1 MRIMKKTGVFF
12 ITAVLCC
19 GIISAAPAKKSAVT
33 ANASASS
40 SAWIDNAQL
49 AHNKAGSVK
58 VYFTKDISPAGIQ
71 KVYVALGRKAEGKNV
86 AVKVSTGEAGGNNY
100 LHASLIGDFVKSIH
114 GTIVEC
120 NTAYGGSRSTTA
132 MHRQVAKDHGFT
144 SFANVDIMDEDGSVS
159 IPVQNGRHLK
169 EAMLGKNWTK
179 YDFYVILSH
188 FKGHAMGGFGGAIKN
203 IAIGMSS
210 AAGKMNVHSAG
221 RTSKRFVW
229 QTPQNDFLESMAEDT
244 KAVTDKLGSRVLYV
258 SVMNRLSVDCDC
270 DSHPAEPDMHDIGIV
285 ASLDPVA
292 IDQACVDF
300 IYASPDGKSLIERM
314 ESRNGVHTLEY
325 GEQIGLGSRTY
336 TLVNLDK

>member
-1 MRIMKKTGVFF
+1 MKKTGELFVVLFLCSGF
-12 ITAVLCC
+12 IF
-19 GIISAAPAKKSAVT
+19 AAPVKKSAVT

-71 KVYVALGRKAEGKNV
+71 KVYEALGRKAEGKNV

-144 SFANVDIMDEDGSVS
+144 SFADVDIMEEDGSVS
-159 IPVQNGRHLK
+159 IPVQNGKHLK
-169 EAMLGKNWTK
+169 EAMLGKNWVK

-210 AAGKMNVHSAG
+210 SAGKMLVHSAG

-244 KAVTDKLGSRVLYV
+244 KAVTDKLGSRVLYI

-300 IYASPDGKSLIERM
+300 IYAAPDGKSVQKRIERQ
-314 ESRNGVHTLEY
+314 NGTHTLEY
-325 GEQIGLGSRTY
+325 GEKIGLGNRNY
-336 TLVNLDK
+336 ELVRLDK